1 MRFTEKAFIQA
12 DLNIS
17 YKTEMTK
24 YFSGGPDLLESRFI
38 ISGSWSENSQNIEI
52 ESLGHKY
59 GSNILD
65 NLEFKISSIDLLSEI
80 IDKEVRDIVLRVD
93 INDISDVMVEEVVH
107 LISDNPGKH
116 SLVFNVVDHLNKYE
130 VDLLSR
136 KMKVKLDKDFTKQLN
151 SLSQIKMR
159 VK

>member
-1 MRFTEKAFIQA
+1 M
-12 DLNIS
+12 
-17 YKTEMTK
+17 
-24 YFSGGPDLLESRFI
+24 
-38 ISGSWSENSQNIEI
+38 
-52 ESLGHKY
+52 
-59 GSNILD
+59 
-65 NLEFKISSIDLLSEI
+65 DLLSEI

-151 SLSQIKMR
+151 SLNQIKMR